1 MKISYSFGIL
11 DLIHAGHIQALAEGK
26 KDADLHIFGL
36 VKDDAV
42 IEWNGNLVSTYDER
56 KKTLESIKYID
67 EILPQETFD
76 PTNNLKK
83 IHEQYPDAEI
93 TLLRGSDWKFLPAED
108 FLKSINGKIKI
119 IPYYNKLSPEKIL
132 EQMKGNTKRTIRHN
146 NIVSTKASTLLVLK
160 DRLTKSKIEDI
171 LIVTEHDLLNNKTET
186 LKKVKDKYKGKK
198 IVVRSSCSMEDGFE
212 KSNAGYFESILNVD
226 SSDDGAI
233 ENAIKKVAD
242 SYKKS
247 TNADTSKEQI
257 LIQTQTDNIDFSG
270 VIFTRDIQNNRPY
283 YLINYDDNGS
293 TDSVTSGAA
302 GKSIRI
308 SHNASIDNIDSKWKN
323 LLIAVQEIENILVGI
338 ILDIEFAI
346 KKDGSIVIFQ
356 VRPLAANY
364 KFKKDIDEER
374 FFETINKE
382 KERYLSIKDMFTG
395 KPMLWSDM
403 AFWNPAEIIGTNPK
417 TLDYTLYK
425 EIITSRAW
433 NEGLVPMG
441 YKEVK
446 HNLMRRFANKPFI
459 SLEYSFR
466 SLIPETLS
474 ENLTLKLIDFYRNKL
489 KNNLKLHDKIEFEI
503 VLSCLDFETEDRLKE
518 LKENGFTDNELKE
531 IKDALYKLTQKAMS
545 EFFDVLA
552 NDKKDLFSLEL
563 TRQKIE
569 AELKNQKLS
578 VKQLIDYFNI
588 LTESLKINGTPQFSR
603 QARYAFIAKSLCR
616 TLVSKG
622 YIPFDTMEKFMLSVH
637 TVASDFTNDLNKYLA
652 GKMPNEEFILKYGHL
667 RSGTYDITTDTYAKI
682 NFAKTGV
689 NNKNVTSPIEQANG
703 AKSSR
708 NVSLDENTITKALD
722 KLNLKCER
730 FSEFLRTAFE
740 QREYFKFEFTKTLS
754 LAIELIARIGE
765 EFGFSRSDMSHLAVA
780 DIHASNCYTN
790 FYDLKDFWTTVIN
803 QRKTIW
809 EFNSQIELPEVIVDE
824 NSFNFIKIE
833 QMRPNFITDKIVS
846 EEIVNLEANK
856 NADIEGK
863 IVLID
868 KADPGYDW
876 IFTKN
881 IKGLITKY
889 GGVASHMAIRCSE
902 FGLPAAIG
910 CGEKIYQEVSSAQNI
925 TLNCKDG
932 KIIKEEFGL
941 CKV

>member
-26 KDADLHIFGL
+26 KDSDLHIFGL

-42 IEWNGNLVSTYDER
+42 IEWNGHLVSTYEER
-56 KKTLESIKYID
+56 EKTLLGIKYVD
-67 EILPQETFD
+67 EIMPQETFD

-119 IPYYNKLSPEKIL
+119 VPYYNKLSPEKIL
-132 EQMKGNTKRTIRHN
+132 EQMKERTKRKIRHS
-146 NIVSTKASTLLVLK
+146 NIVSTKASTLLALK
-160 DRLTKSKIEDI
+160 NRLTKSKIEEI
-171 LIVTEHDLLNNKTET
+171 LIVTESDMLNNKAET
-186 LKKVKDKYKGKK
+186 IKKIKNKFKGKK

-226 SSDDGAI
+226 SSKDKSI
-233 ENAIKKVAD
+233 EDAVITVAN

-247 TNADTSKEQI
+247 ADVDTSKEQI
-257 LIQTQTDNIDFSG
+257 LIQTQTDNIEFSG

-308 SHNASIDNIDSKWKN
+308 SHDVQIDNINSKWKN
-323 LLIAVQEIENILVGI
+323 LLIAVQEIENILAGI

-364 KFKKDIDEER
+364 KFKKDIDEVR
-374 FFETINKE
+374 FFEAINKE
-382 KERYLSIKDMFTG
+382 KERYLSMKDMFTG

-425 EIITSRAW
+425 EIITQRAW

-466 SLIPETLS
+466 SLIPATLS

-503 VLSCLDFETEDRLKE
+503 VLSCLDFETDDRLKE
-518 LKENGFTDNELKE
+518 LKSNGFSDNEIKA
-531 IKDALYKLTQKAMS
+531 IKDALYKLTQKAMD
-545 EFFDVLA
+545 EYFDVLA
-552 NDKKDLFSLEL
+552 NDKKDLFTLEL
-563 TRQKIE
+563 TRQKI
-569 AELKNQKLS
+569 ASELKNQKLN
-578 VKQLIDYFNI
+578 VKQLIDYFNL
-588 LTESLKINGTPQFSR
+588 LTEGLKINGTPQFSR

-637 TVASDFTNDLNKYLA
+637 TVASDFTEDLDKYLS
-652 GKMPNEEFILKYGHL
+652 GSMSNDEFILKYGHL

-682 NFAKTGV
+682 NFAKNKEAKEAKDIKSNDSGV
-689 NNKNVTSPIEQANG
+689 VDLDKNVIS
-703 AKSSR
+703 
-708 NVSLDENTITKALD
+708 KALA
-722 KLNLKCER
+722 KLNLKCDK
-730 FSEFLRTAFE
+730 FSEFLKTAFE

-754 LAIELIARIGE
+754 LAIELVARIGE
-765 EFGFSRSDMSHLAVA
+765 EFGFSRSYMSHLAVA
-780 DIHASNCYTN
+780 DIHASDCYSTY
-790 FYDLKDFWTTVIN
+790 FDLKDFWTTVIN
-803 QRKTIW
+803 QRKEIW

-824 NSFNFIKIE
+824 NSFNFIEIE
-833 QMRPNFITDKIVS
+833 QMRPNFITDKVVND
-846 EEIVNLEANK
+846 ETVNLETDK
-856 NADIEGK
+856 QADIEGK

-910 CGEKIYQEVSSAQNI
+910 CGEKIYSETKQASRI
-925 TLNCKDG
+925 TLDCKNG
-932 KIIKEEFGL
+932 KIINEDYQACL
-941 CKV
+941 V